1 MYMAGADQVTKHP
14 GTQRWTPSPRAAS
27 WCARLSVQ
35 AGENGTVLHQRDRIG
50 ARVHSTPPFC
60 QSCFPQSLGS
70 LLCSLPG
77 LFPLLFCSPLLTALP
92 VSRQL
97 ATQSLAAQEDRAES
111 LKWLMCPAPQ
121 RSKSQAPDWLVGP
134 RMRAGWVCWRQV
146 GMSTSAGSLL
156 SLSRSLAASRLCC
169 RIGVGRAD
177 LVCAPPYS

>member
-1 MYMAGADQVTKHP
+1 MDTFPQGSQLVCTAVGAGRGEWH
-14 GTQRWTPSPRAAS
+14 GPSPKRQNRGTGAQHPS
-27 WCARLSVQ
+27 LLPILLLSV
-35 AGENGTVLHQRDRIG
+35 
-50 ARVHSTPPFC
+50 
-60 QSCFPQSLGS
+60 LG
-70 LLCSLPG
+70 LP
-77 LFPLLFCSPLLTALP
+77 PLLPPWPISSPLLLSFAHRP
-92 VSRQL
+92 PFVSRQL
-97 ATQSLAAQEDRAES
+97 AIQSLAAQEDRAES

>member
-92 VSRQL
+92 L
-97 ATQSLAAQEDRAES
+97 SL
-111 LKWLMCPAPQ
+111 
-121 RSKSQAPDWLVGP
+121 
-134 RMRAGWVCWRQV
+134 
-146 GMSTSAGSLL
+146 GSLL
-156 SLSRSLAASRLCC
+156 PKALLLRRTEQ
-169 RIGVGRAD
+169 RA
-177 LVCAPPYS
+177 